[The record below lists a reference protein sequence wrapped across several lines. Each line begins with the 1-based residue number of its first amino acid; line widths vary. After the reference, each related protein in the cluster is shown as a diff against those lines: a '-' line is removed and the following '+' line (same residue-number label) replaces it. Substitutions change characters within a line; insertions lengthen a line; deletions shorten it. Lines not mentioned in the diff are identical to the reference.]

1 MDLIDIVTKL
11 SSSGVTLISAIVII
25 VLFSIKIPK
34 IELNVWGILGK
45 QFNKSLIND
54 LHIISDKVTKL
65 DSKINNVES
74 KFDAH
79 VAQQERD
86 NIRNIREYILR
97 CNRELNAGIYFD
109 RESLISLLN
118 NSIDVYKK
126 YCHEHEDF
134 PNSQAEA
141 AMKNIINIYNARYN
155 NGEYKESSGETT
167 SSSDNK

>member
-45 QFNKSLIND
+45 QFNKSLTND
-54 LHIISDKVTKL
+54 LHVISDKVTQL

-79 VAQQERD
+79 VAQQERE

-97 CNRELNAGIYFD
+97 CNRELNAGMYFD

-141 AMKNIINIYNARYN
+141 AMENIINIYNARYN
-155 NGEYKESSGETT
+155 NGEYKESSGENT

>member
-1 MDLIDIVTKL
+1 MDLIDIVTQL
-11 SSSGVTLISAIVII
+11 SSSGVTLISVIVII
-25 VLFSIKIPK
+25 ALFSIKIPK

-45 QFNKSLIND
+45 QFNKSLMND
-54 LHIISDKVTKL
+54 LHIISDKVTNL
-65 DSKINNVES
+65 DSKINKVES

-79 VAQQERD
+79 VFQQERD

-97 CNRELNAGIYFD
+97 CNRELNAGMYFD

-141 AMKNIINIYNARYN
+141 AMENIINIYNARYN
-155 NGEYKESSGETT
+155 NGEYKESSGEIT